1 LRIVASGDGKGKSLV
16 RAFMWVEMILLFYFK
31 KVRHGIGLNVSR
43 FLLCGDWC
51 WWVVLFIFIGGIRG
65 LMLGN
70 LMGIRGEFW
79 VVHLSQ
85 PDPFELWRVVRISWL
100 IFMKDHHLNS
110 SHLTGL

>member
-51 WWVVLFIFIGGIRG
+51 W
-65 LMLGN
+65 
-70 LMGIRGEFW
+70 
-79 VVHLSQ
+79 
-85 PDPFELWRVVRISWL
+85 
-100 IFMKDHHLNS
+100 
-110 SHLTGL
+110 